1 MAIFPTAYFPCI
13 SYVARLLA
21 DDAPVIEIF
30 DTYHKQTYRNRCHVM
45 TANGVQM
52 LSVPVKQVN
61 GNHTKTKDMVISTVE
76 PWQQIH
82 RRCLESA
89 YMSSPYFEHYYSYLS
104 PIFEQHFEKL
114 IDLNDAAL
122 KAILKMLKVKK
133 EISYTSDYV
142 KEADDDFRNVFV
154 KWNPESW
161 LMKVSDG
168 ALRLRSVPEETGTL
182 RLRSAAPQST
192 SFNSATP
199 QATIQK
205 SYYQVFENKF
215 PFAPDLSVLDLIF
228 NEGPEAMDY
237 INALQKM

>member
-61 GNHTKTKDMVISTVE
+61 GNHTMTKDMVISTVE

-104 PIFEQHFEKL
+104 PIFEQRFEKL

-161 LMKVSDG
+161 MMKVSDG
-168 ALRLRSVPEETGTL
+168 ALRLRSAT
-182 RLRSAAPQST
+182 PQST